1 MNLFINIIIATVA
14 LLIVIFIDSSFYND
28 IAKSF
33 SNEIASGI
41 RLFGFGSIFIG
52 SPIATIF
59 NINYELVFVEFAG
72 FVIIHFLMSAFF
84 IITYSGFQK

>member
-1 MNLFINIIIATVA
+1 MNIFSNVIIAATALLFVIII
-14 LLIVIFIDSSFYND
+14 DSAFYND

-41 RLFGFGSIFIG
+41 RLFGFGSIVIG

-59 NINYELVFVEFAG
+59 NINYELVVFEFAG
-72 FVIIHFLMSAFF
+72 FVVIHFLMSAFF